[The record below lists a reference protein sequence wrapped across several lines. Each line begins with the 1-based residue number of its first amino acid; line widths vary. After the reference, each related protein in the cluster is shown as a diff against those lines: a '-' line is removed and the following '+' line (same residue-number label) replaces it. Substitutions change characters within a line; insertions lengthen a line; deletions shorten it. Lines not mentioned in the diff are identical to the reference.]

1 MFEYLMP
8 ELFLPLYRDSL
19 LYESGKFCLYAQ
31 KRRRF
36 AGKPWGM
43 SESAYYSLDPA
54 LSYRYKAHGCPALAL
69 KRGQD
74 ADMVISPY
82 SSFLA
87 LVLEPED
94 AAKNLRRLERFGAF
108 GRWGFIE
115 ALDFTPGR
123 CRRDD
128 GEKVRCYMAHHAG
141 MSVIAAANAVCGG
154 SIQRRF
160 MADGAMAAYSL
171 LLKERVPDDS
181 TVIRRDSSDS
191 PERPP
196 RRGDAHWQLRGEDGA
211 ESFTALSNGVYNLLF
226 SSKNASR
233 AVCGSVC
240 VYDFPGIRISLH
252 GTDADAAP
260 WDGLWELGEEHG
272 RASFERGGLSVSA
285 GCFVAAG
292 EYGEVRDATL
302 RADRAMRGELV
313 FSFYAD
319 TRAFIRLCKPYCLL
333 EARHFRRARGERAD
347 TAALPP
353 RLSAGKM
360 ALCCS
365 KRGRRA
371 ERGRRRSP
379 RLAFRA

>member
-1 MFEYLMP
+1 
-8 ELFLPLYRDSL
+8 
-19 LYESGKFCLYAQ
+19 
-31 KRRRF
+31 
-36 AGKPWGM
+36 
-43 SESAYYSLDPA
+43 
-54 LSYRYKAHGCPALAL
+54 
-69 KRGQD
+69 
-74 ADMVISPY
+74 MVISPY

-313 FSFYAD
+313 FSFTPILAPLSDYVNHI
-319 TRAFIRLCKPYCLL
+319 AFWKLGIFAECEGNALILRRCRRGSLPEKWLCVALSEDAEL
-333 EARHFRRARGERAD
+333 S
-347 TAALPP
+347 AAAPLSPAGFP
-353 RLSAGKM
+353 RLRSARK
-360 ALCCS
+360 
-365 KRGRRA
+365 
-371 ERGRRRSP
+371 
-379 RLAFRA
+379 